1 MQVEVNMI
9 NNDQSPEKVILVC
22 VATEGSEDP
31 EILLDELAELV
42 ETAGG
47 TEVGRVIQNRE
58 NASPATYVGKGKI
71 EEIRTFATEVGAAGI
86 VCDDELSPSQMR
98 NLSEALEPLRVLDRT
113 MVILDIFADHAS
125 SSEGKLEV
133 ELAQLKYRAARI
145 RALAGSYDRQYG
157 LGMRGPGEKKLET
170 DRRLI
175 RERIAVLTNE
185 LKNVSKTREITRTL
199 RSRKSLPL
207 VSIVGYTNAGKSTLL
222 NKLTGSE
229 VLEEDKL
236 FATLDTTV
244 RSYISATGQEILF
257 SDTVG
262 FIRKLPHHLVE
273 AFKSTLDEARYAD
286 IILQVADASDPEIRA
301 KMRVVRDTLRQLG
314 ISDKPVITVFNKCD
328 KLHLADLKDPEAD
341 ASIMISAK
349 TGMGLDL
356 LTQSVEKIISESRH
370 CFNGIIPYTHGSLVS
385 DIRTRGQLLS
395 EEYVAEGIKI
405 SAYVPPE
412 LAGKLKEFEDR

>member
-1 MQVEVNMI
+1 MI
-9 NNDQSPEKVILVC
+9 SNDQRPEKVILVC

-47 TEVGRVIQNRE
+47 QEVGRVIQNRE

-71 EEIRTFATEVGAAGI
+71 EEIEAYARAQGATGI

-145 RALAGSYDRQYG
+145 RSLAGSFDRQYG
-157 LGMRGPGEKKLET
+157 MGMRGPGEKKLET

-175 RERIAVLTNE
+175 RERIAVLANE
-185 LKNVSKTREITRTL
+185 LKNVSKTREVTRTL
-199 RSRKSLPL
+199 RSKKSLPL

-236 FATLDTTV
+236 FATLDTTI
-244 RSYISATGQEILF
+244 RSFITSTGQEILF

-273 AFKSTLDEARYAD
+273 AFRSTLEEARYAD
-286 IILQVADASDPEIRA
+286 IILQVADASDPESRA
-301 KMRVVRDTLRQLG
+301 KMRVVRETLGQLG

-328 KLHLADLKDPEAD
+328 IIHLVDLKDPEAD
-341 ASIMISAK
+341 ASLMISAK
-349 TGMGLDL
+349 TGEGLEL
-356 LTQSVEKIISESRH
+356 LTKQVEKIISERRH
-370 CFNGIIPYTHGSLVS
+370 CFNGVIPYTHGSLAA
-385 DIRTRGQLLS
+385 DIRARGQLLS
-395 EEYVAEGIKI
+395 EEYIPEGIKI
-405 SAYVPPE
+405 SAFVPPE
-412 LAGKLKEFEDR
+412 LAGKLKEFEGEPEA